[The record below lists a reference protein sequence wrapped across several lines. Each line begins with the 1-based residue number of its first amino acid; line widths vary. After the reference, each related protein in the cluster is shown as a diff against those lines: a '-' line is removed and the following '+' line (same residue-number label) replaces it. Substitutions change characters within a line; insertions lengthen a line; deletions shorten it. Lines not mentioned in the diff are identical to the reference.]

1 MEYCICA
8 CYNRNKILL
17 LTSEWL
23 LLHFFHSIIY
33 LSFLLV
39 SWQMWKREHT
49 RASNLTFLFVTH
61 YFCLI
66 YVAMLLLHKHIYTY
80 IYKMWARFT
89 SKDVLLLIHL
99 EQAGKRKVNTTL
111 LYIFSVSKKV
121 LKVNKENYVCEFLRP
136 LNRLLIK
143 RKPYVLFTY
152 TLLLVKDKSSY

>member
-39 SWQMWKREHT
+39 GWQMWKREHT

-66 YVAMLLLHKHIYTY
+66 YVAMLLLHIYILYTY
-80 IYKMWARFT
+80 KKWARFT

-152 TLLLVKDKSSY
+152 TLLLVEDELSY

>member
-39 SWQMWKREHT
+39 GWQMWKREHT

-66 YVAMLLLHKHIYTY
+66 YVAMLLLHIYILYTY
-80 IYKMWARFT
+80 KKWARFT

-152 TLLLVKDKSSY
+152 TLLLVKDELSY

>member
-23 LLHFFHSIIY
+23 LLHFFSFNYISLFPFGKLTNVKTRTHSCIKFDVFICHT
-33 LSFLLV
+33 LFLLDIC
-39 SWQMWKREHT
+39 SY
-49 RASNLTFLFVTH
+49 VTTT
-61 YFCLI
+61 YT
-66 YVAMLLLHKHIYTY
+66 HIYTY
-80 IYKMWARFT
+80 KKWARFT

-152 TLLLVKDKSSY
+152 TLLLVKYESSY

>member
-8 CYNRNKILL
+8 CYNLNKILL

-33 LSFLLV
+33 LSFSFGKLTNVKTRTHSCIKFDVFICYTLFLLDICC
-39 SWQMWKREHT
+39 H
-49 RASNLTFLFVTH
+49 VTTT
-61 YFCLI
+61 YI
-66 YVAMLLLHKHIYTY
+66 HIYTY
-80 IYKMWARFT
+80 KKWARFT

-152 TLLLVKDKSSY
+152 TLLLVKDESSY

>member
-33 LSFLLV
+33 LSLSFGKLTNVKTRTHSCIKFDVFICHTLFLLDICC
-39 SWQMWKREHT
+39 H
-49 RASNLTFLFVTH
+49 VTTTYTH
-61 YFCLI
+61 I
-66 YVAMLLLHKHIYTY
+66 HIY
-80 IYKMWARFT
+80 KKWARFT

-152 TLLLVKDKSSY
+152 TLLLVEDELSH

>member
-1 MEYCICA
+1 M
-8 CYNRNKILL
+8 
-17 LTSEWL
+17 
-23 LLHFFHSIIY
+23 
-33 LSFLLV
+33 
-39 SWQMWKREHT
+39 
-49 RASNLTFLFVTH
+49 
-61 YFCLI
+61 
-66 YVAMLLLHKHIYTY
+66 YT
-80 IYKMWARFT
+80 YKMWARFT

-152 TLLLVKDKSSY
+152 TLLLVKYESSY

>member
-1 MEYCICA
+1 MEYCICTS
-8 CYNRNKILL
+8 YNRNKILL

-39 SWQMWKREHT
+39 GWQMWKREHT

-66 YVAMLLLHKHIYTY
+66 YVAMLLLHIYILYTY
-80 IYKMWARFT
+80 KKWARFT

-152 TLLLVKDKSSY
+152 TLLLVEDELSY

>member
-61 YFCLI
+61 YFSLI
-66 YVAMLLLHKHIYTY
+66 YVAMLLLHKYIYTHIY
-80 IYKMWARFT
+80 KKWARFT

-121 LKVNKENYVCEFLRP
+121 LKVNKENYVCASFLG
-136 LNRLLIK
+136 LWID
-143 RKPYVLFTY
+143 FW
-152 TLLLVKDKSSY
+152 

>member
-39 SWQMWKREHT
+39 GWQMWKREHT

-66 YVAMLLLHKHIYTY
+66 YVAMLLLHIYILYTE
-80 IYKMWARFT
+80 KKWARFT

-121 LKVNKENYVCEFLRP
+121 LKVNKENYACEFLRP
-136 LNRLLIK
+136 LKRLLIK

-152 TLLLVKDKSSY
+152 TLLLVKDELSY

>member
-39 SWQMWKREHT
+39 GWQMWKREHT

-66 YVAMLLLHKHIYTY
+66 YVAMLLLHKYIYTHIY
-80 IYKMWARFT
+80 KKWARFT

-143 RKPYVLFTY
+143 GKPYVLFTY

>member
-39 SWQMWKREHT
+39 GWQMWKREHT

-66 YVAMLLLHKHIYTY
+66 YVAMLLLHIYILYTY
-80 IYKMWARFT
+80 KKWARFT

-99 EQAGKRKVNTTL
+99 EQAGKRKVNATL

-152 TLLLVKDKSSY
+152 ALLLVKDELSY